1 MNRLA
6 SILNLSEMPQIT
18 ESNLRAPVEV
28 EQLTRGD
35 LFYQILC
42 GVGIASGLA
51 LLWTM
56 ESMRNLLFR
65 GLNALHVPPRRH
77 HRGSAFPAGKPHR
90 LR

>member
-1 MNRLA
+1 
-6 SILNLSEMPQIT
+6 MPEIT
-18 ESNLRAPVEV
+18 ESNVGTPIEV

-42 GVGIASGLA
+42 GVGIASGLL

-56 ESMRNLLFR
+56 ESARNVIFR
-65 GLNALHVPPRRH
+65 SLNALHVPSRRH

-90 LR
+90 